1 MLVMVMVT
9 MSGREQE
16 GESGKKKEEKEGRKE
31 SAKNPGRS
39 GRKMRDLA
47 FLIRLLLTGLALHGR
62 RCSAVTASLASLP
75 PISLVAIVAVVPWV
89 HIPR

>member
-1 MLVMVMVT
+1 
-9 MSGREQE
+9 
-16 GESGKKKEEKEGRKE
+16 
-31 SAKNPGRS
+31 
-39 GRKMRDLA
+39 MRDLA

-62 RCSAVTASLASLP
+62 RCSAVTSLP

>member
-1 MLVMVMVT
+1 
-9 MSGREQE
+9 
-16 GESGKKKEEKEGRKE
+16 
-31 SAKNPGRS
+31 
-39 GRKMRDLA
+39 MRDLA